1 MIIPP
6 VAKKKPRK
14 VEIHGVTFKD
24 DYFWLR
30 NKETDEVISYL
41 NDENAYTTEMM
52 KHTEE
57 LQELLFQEMKERI
70 KETDESAPI
79 KVGEYYYYF
88 RTEEGKNYRI
98 HCRKHESLD
107 APEEV
112 ILDENLLAEG
122 QKYMQIGS
130 MKISPNHKML
140 AYSVDFTGGRTYAT
154 QIIDLEKREIIDS
167 ISKVGFQIEWDK
179 NNDAILYSELDAI
192 HREYAISRHIIGT
205 DQSDDIRIIEEADTT
220 FMVFLQKSNDQKYIF
235 IRIAAHAAETVDVR
249 YLDLDD
255 ENRELMEF
263 YPRTTGVEFCIEHHK
278 GYFYFL
284 TNIDDPLTFSLMKT
298 MISETDRES
307 WELVIDQKIEG
318 RFPQLI
324 AFQNHLVIVGRK
336 EGYANL
342 TVFESST
349 GTTHDIDL
357 PESIFGLQLAIDE
370 HLTDIFYFGNSEHAT
385 EKFRFIFS
393 TPITPTSFYDY
404 NLADRQLELKK
415 VDEVKGLD
423 SSEFVTERRYA
434 TASDGTRIP
443 ISMTYKKD
451 VELDGSSPLL
461 LYGYGSYGFS
471 SDPEFDSRLLSL
483 LDRGIIIAIAHIRG
497 GGEYGKSWY
506 HQGKLA
512 YKMNT
517 FSDFITSAEY
527 LIAENFTSKDKLVV
541 WGGSAGGLLIG
552 AVVNMR
558 PDLFCCVVAMVP
570 FVDVINT
577 MLDDT
582 IPLTT
587 FEYTEWG
594 NPKIEAQFEWMR
606 EYSPYDNVEEKG
618 YPPMLITAAY
628 NDPRVQY
635 WEPAKWTAKLRALKT
650 DYNLLLLKTKMGSG
664 HGGSSGRYDL
674 MKEFAFIYSFII
686 DTLNVGLS

>member
-1 MIIPP
+1 MKIPP
-6 VAKKKPRK
+6 VAKKKPREF
-14 VEIHGVTFKD
+14 EIHDVTFKD

-30 NKETDEVISYL
+30 NKKTEEVISYL

-57 LQELLFQEMKERI
+57 LQELLFQEMKNRI
-70 KETDESAPI
+70 KETDESTPI
-79 KVGEYYYYF
+79 KVGEYYYF
-88 RTEEGKNYRI
+88 FQTEEGKNYRI

-122 QKYMQIGS
+122 QKYMRIGS

-140 AYSVDFTGGRTYAT
+140 AYSVDFTGGETFAIR
-154 QIIDLEKREIIDS
+154 IFDLEKREIIDS
-167 ISKVGFQIEWDK
+167 ISNVGYQIEWDK
-179 NNDAILYSELDAI
+179 NNDAIFYSELDDI
-192 HREYAISRHIIGT
+192 HREYAISRHVIGA
-205 DQSDDIRIIEEADTT
+205 DQSDDMRIIEEADTT
-220 FMVFLQKSNDQKYIF
+220 FMVFLKKSNDQQYIF
-235 IRIAAHAAETVDVR
+235 ILIAAFAAETVDVR

-255 ENRELMEF
+255 ETRELMEF
-263 YPRTTGVEFCIEHHK
+263 YPRTTGIEFRIEHHE
-278 GYFYFL
+278 GFFYFL
-284 TNIDDPLTFSLMKT
+284 TNIDDPQTFSLMKT
-298 MISETDRES
+298 RISEIDRKS
-307 WELVIDQKIEG
+307 WELAIDHKVEG

-336 EGYANL
+336 EGYVSL
-342 TVFESST
+342 TVFEPST
-349 GTTHDIDL
+349 GATHDIDL
-357 PESIFGLQLAIDE
+357 PESIYGLQLTIDNW
-370 HLTDIFYFGNSEHAT
+370 TDIFYFGNSEYAT
-385 EKFRFIFS
+385 EEFRFIFS

-404 NLADRQLELKK
+404 NLSNRHLELKK
-415 VDEVKGLD
+415 VDEAKGLD
-423 SSEFVTERRYA
+423 SSEFVNERRYA
-434 TASDGTRIP
+434 TANDGTRIP
-443 ISMTYKKD
+443 ISVTYKKD
-451 VELDGSSPLL
+451 VELDGSNSLL
-461 LYGYGSYGFS
+461 LYGYGSYGAS
-471 SDPEFDSRLLSL
+471 PDPIFDSKRLSL
-483 LDRGIIIAIAHIRG
+483 LDRGIIFAIAHIRG
-497 GGEYGKSWY
+497 GGEEGKSWY
-506 HQGKLA
+506 HHGKLA
-512 YKMNT
+512 HKMNT
-517 FSDFITSAEY
+517 FTDFITCAEY
-527 LIAENFTSKDKLVV
+527 LIAENFTSKDKLAI
-541 WGGSAGGLLIG
+541 WGMSAGGLLIG

-558 PDLFCCVVAMVP
+558 PDLFGCAVAAVP

-582 IPLTT
+582 IPVTT
-587 FEYTEWG
+587 YEYTEWG

-606 EYSPYDNVEEKG
+606 EYSPYDNVEEKE

>member
-6 VAKKKPRK
+6 VAKKKSREF
-14 VEIHGVTFKD
+14 EIHGVTFKD

-30 NKETDEVISYL
+30 EKETDEVISYL

-57 LQELLFQEMKERI
+57 LQGILFQEMKKRI
-70 KETDESAPI
+70 KETDESAPT

-98 HCRKHESLD
+98 HCRKHESLE
-107 APEEV
+107 ASEEV
-112 ILDENLLAEG
+112 ILDENLLAES
-122 QKYMQIGS
+122 QKHMQIGS

-179 NNDAILYSELDAI
+179 NNDAIFYSELDDI
-192 HREYAISRHIIGT
+192 HREYAISRHTIGT
-205 DQSDDIRIIEEADTT
+205 DQSDDMRIIEEADTT
-220 FMVFLQKSNDQKYIF
+220 FMVLLQKSNDQQYIF
-235 IRIAAHAAETVDVR
+235 IRIAAYAAETVDVR

-263 YPRTTGVEFCIEHHK
+263 CPRTTGVEFRIEHHK
-278 GYFYFL
+278 GFFYFL
-284 TNIDDPLTFSLMKT
+284 TNIDDPLTFNLMRTKA
-298 MISETDRES
+298 SETDRES
-307 WELVIDQKIEG
+307 WELVIDHKIEG
-318 RFPQLI
+318 RFPRLI
-324 AFQNHLVIVGRK
+324 AFRNHLVIIGRT
-336 EGYANL
+336 EGYASL
-342 TVFESST
+342 TVFDLST
-349 GTTHDIDL
+349 GTMHDIDL
-357 PESIFGLQLAIDE
+357 PESIYGLQLAIDGYSS
-370 HLTDIFYFGNSEHAT
+370 DIFYFGNSEYAT

-415 VDEVKGLD
+415 VHEVNGLD
-423 SSEFVTERRYA
+423 SSEFVNERRYA
-434 TASDGTRIP
+434 TSSDGTRIP

-506 HQGKLA
+506 HHGKLA

-558 PDLFCCVVAMVP
+558 
-570 FVDVINT
+570 
-577 MLDDT
+577 
-582 IPLTT
+582 
-587 FEYTEWG
+587 
-594 NPKIEAQFEWMR
+594 R
-606 EYSPYDNVEEKG
+606 
-618 YPPMLITAAY
+618 
-628 NDPRVQY
+628 
-635 WEPAKWTAKLRALKT
+635 
-650 DYNLLLLKTKMGSG
+650 
-664 HGGSSGRYDL
+664 
-674 MKEFAFIYSFII
+674 
-686 DTLNVGLS
+686 

>member
-6 VAKKKPRK
+6 VAKKKSREF
-14 VEIHGVTFKD
+14 EIHGVTFKD

-30 NKETDEVISYL
+30 EKETDEVISYL

-57 LQELLFQEMKERI
+57 LQGILFQEMKKRI
-70 KETDESAPI
+70 KETDESAPT

-98 HCRKHESLD
+98 HCRKHESLE
-107 APEEV
+107 ASEEV
-112 ILDENLLAEG
+112 ILDENLLAES
-122 QKYMQIGS
+122 QKHMQIGS

-179 NNDAILYSELDAI
+179 NNDAIFYSELDDI
-192 HREYAISRHIIGT
+192 HREYAISRHTIGT
-205 DQSDDIRIIEEADTT
+205 DQSDDMRIIEEADTT
-220 FMVFLQKSNDQKYIF
+220 FMVLLQKSNDQQYIF
-235 IRIAAHAAETVDVR
+235 IRIAAYAAETVDVR

-263 YPRTTGVEFCIEHHK
+263 CPRTTGVEFRIEHHK
-278 GYFYFL
+278 GFFYFL
-284 TNIDDPLTFSLMKT
+284 TNIDDPLTFNLMRTKA
-298 MISETDRES
+298 SETDRES
-307 WELVIDQKIEG
+307 WELVIDHKIEG
-318 RFPQLI
+318 RFPRLI
-324 AFQNHLVIVGRK
+324 AFRNHLVIIGRT
-336 EGYANL
+336 EGYASL
-342 TVFESST
+342 TVFDLST
-349 GTTHDIDL
+349 GTMHDIDL
-357 PESIFGLQLAIDE
+357 PESIYGLQLAIDGYSS
-370 HLTDIFYFGNSEHAT
+370 DIFYFGNSEYAT

-415 VDEVKGLD
+415 VHEVNGLD
-423 SSEFVTERRYA
+423 SSEFVNERRYA
-434 TASDGTRIP
+434 TSSDGTRIP

-506 HQGKLA
+506 HHGKLA

-594 NPKIEAQFEWMR
+594 NPRIKEQFEWMS
-606 EYSPYDNVEEKG
+606 EYSPYDSVEAKD
-618 YPPMLITAAY
+618 YPPMLITAGY
-628 NDPRVQY
+628 NDPNVQY

-650 DYNLLLLKTKMGSG
+650 NYNPLLLKTKMESG
-664 HGGSSGRYDL
+664 HG
-674 MKEFAFIYSFII
+674 
-686 DTLNVGLS
+686 

>member
-6 VAKKKPRK
+6 VAKKKPREF
-14 VEIHGVTFKD
+14 EIHGVTFKD

-30 NKETDEVISYL
+30 NKKTDEVISYL

-52 KHTEE
+52 KHTEK

-88 RTEEGKNYRI
+88 RTEKGKNYRI

-112 ILDENLLAEG
+112 ILDENLLAED
-122 QKYMQIGS
+122 QKYMQLGS

-140 AYSVDFTGGRTYAT
+140 AYSVDFTGGRTFAT
-154 QIIDLEKREIIDS
+154 RIFDLERGEIVDS
-167 ISKVGFQIEWDK
+167 ISKVGYQIEWDK
-179 NNDAILYSELDAI
+179 TNDAIFYSELDDI
-192 HREYAISRHIIGT
+192 HREYAISRHVVGA

-220 FMVFLQKSNDQKYIF
+220 FMVFLQKSNNQKYIF

-307 WELVIDQKIEG
+307 WELVIGQKIEG

-370 HLTDIFYFGNSEHAT
+370 HLTDIFYFGNSEYAT

-404 NLADRQLELKK
+404 NLTGRQLELKK
-415 VDEVKGLD
+415 VDEVKGFD
-423 SSEFVTERRYA
+423 SSEFVNERRYA

-451 VELDGSSPLL
+451 VELDGSSPLYL
-461 LYGYGSYGFS
+461 VGYGSYGFS
-471 SDPEFDSRLLSL
+471 LDPRFNSSRLSL
-483 LDRGIIIAIAHIRG
+483 LDRGIIFACAHIRG
-497 GGEYGKSWY
+497 GGENGKSWY
-506 HQGKLA
+506 HHGKLA

-517 FSDFITSAEY
+517 FTDFITCAEY
-527 LIAENFTSKDKLVV
+527 LIAEKFTSKDKLAI
-541 WGGSAGGLLIG
+541 WGGSAGGLLVG

-558 PDLFCCVVAMVP
+558 PDLFSCAVAMVP

-594 NPKIEAQFEWMR
+594 NPKIKEQFEWMR
-606 EYSPYDNVEEKG
+606 EYSPYDNVEAKD
-618 YPPMLITAAY
+618 YPPMLVTAGY
-628 NDPRVQY
+628 NDPGVHY
-635 WEPAKWTAKLRALKT
+635 WEPAKWTAKLRAQKT
-650 DYNLLLLKTKMGSG
+650 DYNLLLLKTRMESG
-664 HGGSSGRYDL
+664 HMGASGRYDL
-674 MKEFAFIYSFII
+674 MKEWAFIYSFII
-686 DTLNVGLS
+686 DALNVGFS